1 MQGRRRAV
9 RPFHLR
15 SVYPKID
22 WIYHMDIESL
32 KEQVK
37 LNCTISDARFWGYYS
52 ICGLLMRLREL
63 YKSEKGLMPWDKASR
78 EEIAEWI
85 AVTETRWKS
94 LEHETFRP
102 LDTGD
107 ALYDPF
113 DVDGLNTLLNHGGYV
128 YGAGYGRF
136 NKPTFFLATLEKRRE
151 SYDYLIHYAGR
162 ELCRDLST
170 SVAMLQGR
178 CIFMRLDAL
187 KGLLWDKFQELKGR
201 RFGGLLK
208 EAFSSYGLEGG
219 ESSAELFD
227 KIEALSSGVS
237 ELFVLHET
245 GEAFEDEH
253 TDEWLEI
260 LSGNTDRAVEFYVR
274 GVKDLLADTSEKGP
288 LEYIIQGRK
297 KPLLN
302 FHLAFLDGIRKEIF
316 PELINAF
323 QNFLDSGDW
332 SLLEDARR
340 TGYRRAV
347 ELRAHILGLWKTGET
362 GKIVA
367 VIKQSV
373 TGSSA
378 IP

>member
-1 MQGRRRAV
+1 
-9 RPFHLR
+9 
-15 SVYPKID
+15 
-22 WIYHMDIESL
+22 MDIESL
-32 KEQVK
+32 TTQVK
-37 LNCTISDARFWGYYS
+37 RNCTISDARFWGYYS

-63 YKSEKGLMPWDKASR
+63 YKSEKGLMPWDRAPG

-85 AVTETRWKS
+85 AVTEAKWKD

-102 LDTGD
+102 LEIGG

-113 DVDGLNTLLNHGGYV
+113 DVDELNTVLHQGGYV

-136 NKPTFFLATLEKRRE
+136 NKPTFFLAALERKRE
-151 SYDYLIHYAGR
+151 CYDYLIHYAGR

-178 CIFMRLDAL
+178 CIFMRLEAL

-208 EAFSSYGLEGG
+208 EAFSSYGLQLEESPADLGG
-219 ESSAELFD
+219 
-227 KIEALSSGVS
+227 KVEALSSGVS
-237 ELFVLHET
+237 ELFVLHEA

-253 TDEWLEI
+253 SDEWFEI
-260 LSGNTDRAVEFYVR
+260 LTGNTDRAVEFYVR

-288 LEYIIQGRK
+288 LEYIIRGRK

-302 FHLAFLDGIRKEIF
+302 FHLVFLDGIRKEIF
-316 PELINAF
+316 PELMHAF

-340 TGYRRAV
+340 TGYKRAV
-347 ELRAHILGLWKTGET
+347 ELRASILRLWKSGNSGE
-362 GKIVA
+362 IVSA
-367 VIKQSV
+367 IKRSLA
-373 TGSSA
+373 GSSA